1 MLSVNTEY
9 WTYCRYEKENFLA
22 QITFGADPESL
33 AEDRLE
39 YYVTVLQDEE
49 TEIFQKEFTT
59 LQDACLYLNANYK
72 DWGFINQTE
81 EKTGCST
88 CAAH

>member
-1 MLSVNTEY
+1 MLSVNTEN

-22 QITFGADPESL
+22 QITFGADPESIS
-33 AEDRLE
+33 EDRLE
-39 YYVTVLQDEE
+39 YYVTVLQDELHE
-49 TEIFQKEFTT
+49 VFQKKFTT
-59 LQDACLYLNANYK
+59 LTEACLYLNTNYQ
-72 DWGFINQTE
+72 DWGFANQTG

>member
-1 MLSVNTEY
+1 MQSVNTDN
-9 WTYCRYEKENFLA
+9 WTFCRYEKENFLA
-22 QITFGADPESL
+22 QITFGANPESI

-49 TEIFQKEFTT
+49 KEIFQKEFTT
-59 LQDACLYLNANYK
+59 LQDACLYLNASYS
-72 DWGFINQTE
+72 DWNFVNQTA

>member
-1 MLSVNTEY
+1 MQSVNTAN
-9 WTYCRYEKENFLA
+9 WSYCRFEKENFWA

-33 AEDRLE
+33 KEDRLE
-39 YYVTVLQDEE
+39 YYVTVLQDELHE
-49 TEIFQKEFTT
+49 VFQKKFET
-59 LQDACLYLNANYK
+59 LTDACLYLNAQYS
-72 DWGFINQTE
+72 DWSFHDQTG